1 MRNQG
6 GVKSIAMGGRPKEGL
21 IRGVGGIKGGL
32 IYSWKNIFQYAQAAA
47 YCATEAQAEI
57 LNQLSL
63 LPSQRS
69 LAAYSNIRHSISSR
83 NRDNGLPYN
92 FDREESECR
101 LFYTEDMVSDV
112 KALWKAAADAAFNDK
127 GCAYGSLPKRV

>member
-21 IRGVGGIKGGL
+21 IQGVGGIKGGV
-32 IYSWKNIFQYAQAAA
+32 IYSLKHIFQYAQAAVH
-47 YCATEAQAEI
+47 CATEAQAEI

-69 LAAYSNIRHSISSR
+69 LAAYVNIRHSISSR
-83 NRDNGLPYN
+83 NLADGLPYN
-92 FDREESECR
+92 YDREESECR
-101 LFYTEDMVSDV
+101 LFYTADMVYDV
-112 KALWKAAADAAFNDK
+112 TALWKAAADAAFNDK
-127 GCAYGSLPKRV
+127 GCAYGSLPKRL